1 MKDLYQ
7 KPELRFVEV
16 SKQEDGETS
25 IEVMVGDAQVGS
37 VEMTPPGGEDG
48 DWFVIAVYYDH
59 VGQACEQEG
68 FANHEEAMSVI
79 EKWYAEWWD
88 ATWRALCGEPSKV
101 MHPKPSLAVA
111 GGVTMSH
118 WTDPL
123 RGGACADE
131 IKDGRQYDT
140 FAGWWGGTQHADDML
155 SLLAAIE
162 YRDDRTLR
170 LLSCRFVRETRV
182 GDTRRT
188 VWELLTDERSRK
200 AVVIAEL
207 YAEGDATS
215 EELGSAE
222 GDAVRAAASAARAV
236 VRRGRKKRFGVAPN
250 YHCSN
255 AILGGNFG
263 RISERAIH
271 RTRGRV

>member
-1 MKDLYQ
+1 M
-7 KPELRFVEV
+7 
-16 SKQEDGETS
+16 
-25 IEVMVGDAQVGS
+25 
-37 VEMTPPGGEDG
+37 
-48 DWFVIAVYYDH
+48 
-59 VGQACEQEG
+59 
-68 FANHEEAMSVI
+68 NHWI
-79 EKWYAEWWD
+79 
-88 ATWRALCGEPSKV
+88 
-101 MHPKPSLAVA
+101 
-111 GGVTMSH
+111 
-118 WTDPL
+118 DPL
-123 RGGACADE
+123 QHIACTKG

-222 GDAVRAAASAARAV
+222 GDAVRAAASAAASAVWETWAAWDAAKAAARTAARDAARAV
-236 VRRGRKKRFGVAPN
+236 ARVARAVAWATATSASVAATKSALAQQAEIIRDMIPVEEIAPLFERYIEARKKQLQN
-250 YHCSN
+250 NHN
-255 AILGGNFG
+255 D
-263 RISERAIH
+263 
-271 RTRGRV
+271 